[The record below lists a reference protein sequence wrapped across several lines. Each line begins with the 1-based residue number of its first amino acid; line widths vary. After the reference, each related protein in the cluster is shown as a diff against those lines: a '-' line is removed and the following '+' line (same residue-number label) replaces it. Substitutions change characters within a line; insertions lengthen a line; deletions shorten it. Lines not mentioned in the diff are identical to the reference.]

1 MFIQVFQTL
10 QRAVVQGALGHTISV
25 MTGISDRD

>member
-10 QRAVVQGALGHTISV
+10 QRAVVQGALGRTISV